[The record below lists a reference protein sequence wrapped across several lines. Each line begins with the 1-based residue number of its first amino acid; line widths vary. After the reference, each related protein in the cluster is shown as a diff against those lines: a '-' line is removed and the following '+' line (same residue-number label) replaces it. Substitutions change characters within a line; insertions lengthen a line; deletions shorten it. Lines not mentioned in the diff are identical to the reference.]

1 MPDFKDIKAKLA
13 EAERVAQ
20 ELDQVANLD
29 ESLIKQTK
37 QNLSKAKES
46 AVLQKLAELPVENLR
61 DATDTSLRI
70 ETLRRFGLTTVAA
83 IYHSTSEQLEKLSGI
98 SSEGAIELKFLA
110 DKMHEA
116 IAESI
121 SYGVKIENLTVND
134 LNLLENVQGLE
145 RLRSKLRGNHT
156 KLRPVAKTLKD
167 ATKDAMPLKSRW
179 RWILAGKEKRNR
191 ALSAVS
197 NIAFVLGDPTTAI
210 LASIASDA
218 LNYFENKQ
226 PDPVVED
233 FKRRS
238 SEYYA
243 VLEEI
248 GGIKPQLGQRHFN
261 KELIEKIENTEF
273 NSQSMNATL
282 RKYQVFG
289 TKFALTQS
297 RVIIGDEMGLGKT
310 LQAIGLI
317 LQRVNEGATRF
328 LIVCPASV
336 LENWQREISSRT
348 SLKTV
353 KIHGEVA
360 KSGLTTWIE
369 NSGIALTTFDTLKTF
384 SMTDEEIQAL
394 QVDSII
400 VDEAHYV
407 KNLEAGRTRTIVKW
421 LDRSPRAVFLTGTPL
436 ENRVGEFVNLASLL
450 DRDFSKRLNHAA
462 LASGVDAF
470 RQHVAPMYLRRN
482 TEEVLKELPELIEID
497 EFCNWNGADYDTY
510 MNCVSSGNLMG
521 MRRAGM
527 MPNQTSLMS
536 NKLERLLEIS
546 TEAFESGK
554 KVIIFSYFKDVLNLV
569 SENLGP
575 KALGP
580 VTGAV
585 NPVQRQALVDKFTE
599 SAEPL
604 ALVGQIQAL
613 GTGLNIQSASVVILC
628 EPQIKPSL
636 EVQAIA
642 RAHRMGQVNV
652 VQVHRLLIPESID
665 ELMVS
670 MLKRKQAEFDDY
682 VKESE
687 LANSSSQAKDRG
699 EEAFSSLLINE
710 ERKRLGITATEIE
723 PLKDLENDPPQ
734 G

>member
-1 MPDFKDIKAKLA
+1 MPDFKDIRAKLA
-13 EAERVAQ
+13 EAERIAQ

-37 QNLSKAKES
+37 QNLSKAKET

-70 ETLRRFGLTTVAA
+70 ETLRKFGLTTVAA
-83 IYHSTSEQLEKLSGI
+83 IYHSTPSQLEKLSGI
-98 SSEGAIELKFLA
+98 SSEAAEELKFLA
-110 DKMHEA
+110 DRMHEA
-116 IAESI
+116 ISESI
-121 SYGVKIENLTVND
+121 SYGAKIDNLTVND

-156 KLRPVAKTLKD
+156 KLRPVAKSLKD
-167 ATKDAMPLKSRW
+167 ATRDAAPLKSRW
-179 RWILAGKEKRNR
+179 RWVFTGSEKRNK
-191 ALSAVS
+191 ALDAVS
-197 NIAFVLGDPTTAI
+197 NIAFVLGDPTTAV
-210 LASIASDA
+210 LASIANDA
-218 LNYFENKQ
+218 FNYFESKQ

-273 NSQSMNATL
+273 NTQSMNATL

-289 TKFALTQS
+289 SKFALTQS

-310 LQAIGLI
+310 LQAIGVI
-317 LQRVNEGATRF
+317 LQRINEGATRF

-336 LENWQREISSRT
+336 LENWQREISTRT
-348 SLKTV
+348 GLSSI
-353 KIHGEVA
+353 KIHGDVA
-360 KSGLTTWIE
+360 KSGLSTWTL
-369 NSGIALTTFDTLKTF
+369 NSGIAITTFDTLKTF
-384 SMTDEEIQAL
+384 GLTDEEIFAL
-394 QVDSII
+394 QVDTLI

-407 KNLEAGRTRTIVKW
+407 KNLEAGRTRTMVKW
-421 LDRSPRAVFLTGTPL
+421 LDRSPRAIFLTGTPL

-462 LASGVDAF
+462 LAAGVDAF

-482 TEEVLKELPELIEID
+482 TEEVLKELPDLIQVD
-497 EFCNWNGADYDTY
+497 EFCNWNGADYDGY
-510 MNCVSSGNLMG
+510 MNSVTSGNLMG
-521 MRRAGM
+521 MRKAGM
-527 MPNQTSLMS
+527 MPSPTSLSS
-536 NKLERLLEIS
+536 NKLERLLEIT

-554 KVIIFSYFKDVLNLV
+554 KVIIFSYFKDVLTLV
-569 SENLGP
+569 AENLGE

-580 VTGAV
+580 ITGAV
-585 NPVQRQALVDKFTE
+585 SPVQRQALVDKFTE
-599 SAEPL
+599 SEEPL
-604 ALVGQIQAL
+604 ALVGQIQAA

-665 ELMVS
+665 ELMVD

-687 LANSSSQAKDRG
+687 LANSSSDAKDRG
-699 EEAFSSLLINE
+699 EEAISKFLIDE
-710 ERKRLGITATEIE
+710 ERKRLKVEANGI
-723 PLKDLENDPPQ
+723 KLENKI
-734 G
+734 

>member
-1 MPDFKDIKAKLA
+1 MPDFKEIRAKLA
-13 EAERVAQ
+13 EAERVAH
-20 ELDQVANLD
+20 ELDQVASLD
-29 ESLIKQTK
+29 ESLITQTK

-61 DATDTSLRI
+61 DATDTTLRI
-70 ETLRRFGLTTVAA
+70 ETLRRFGLTTVASV
-83 IYHSTSEQLEKLSGI
+83 YHSTAGQLEKLSGI
-98 SSEGAIELKFLA
+98 SSEGATELKFLA
-110 DKMHEA
+110 DRMHEA
-116 IAESI
+116 ISESI
-121 SYGVKIENLTVND
+121 SYGVKVENLTVND

-156 KLRPVAKTLKD
+156 KLRPVAKSLKD
-167 ATKDAMPLKSRW
+167 ATRDATPLKSRL
-179 RWILAGKEKRNR
+179 RWMLAGKEKRDR

-197 NIAFVLGDPTTAI
+197 NIALVLGDPTTAI
-210 LASIASDA
+210 LASIANDA
-218 LNYFENKQ
+218 FNYFDSKQ
-226 PDPVVED
+226 PDPVIED
-233 FKRRS
+233 FKQRS
-238 SEYYA
+238 SDYYA

-261 KELIEKIENTEF
+261 KELIEKIESTEF
-273 NSQSMNATL
+273 DSQSMNATL

-317 LQRVNEGATRF
+317 LQRINDGASRF

-348 SLKTV
+348 PLKSI
-353 KIHGEVA
+353 KIHGDVA
-360 KSGLTTWIE
+360 KSGLATWIE

-384 SMTDEEIQAL
+384 ALSEEEIQTL

-407 KNLEAGRTRTIVKW
+407 KNLEAGRTRTIIKW
-421 LDRSPRAVFLTGTPL
+421 LDRSPRVVFLTGTPL

-497 EFCNWNGADYDTY
+497 EFCNWNGADYENY
-510 MNCVSSGNLMG
+510 MNFVSSGNLMG

-536 NKLERLLEIS
+536 NKLERLLEIC

-569 SENLGP
+569 AEKLGD
-575 KALGP
+575 KGLGP

-585 NPVQRQALVDKFTE
+585 SPVQRQDLVDKFSE
-599 SAEPL
+599 SAKPL
-604 ALVGQIQAL
+604 ALTGQIQAL

-652 VQVHRLLIPESID
+652 VQVHRLLIPDSID

-687 LANSSSQAKDRG
+687 LANSSSLAKDRG
-699 EEAFSSLLINE
+699 EEAFSRLLISQ
-710 ERKRLGITATEIE
+710 ERKRLGVTASEIE
-723 PLKDLENDPPQ
+723 VEKDLENDPQ

>member
-1 MPDFKDIKAKLA
+1 MPDFKDIRAKLA

-37 QNLSKAKES
+37 QNLSKAKET

-70 ETLRRFGLTTVAA
+70 ETLRKFGLTTVAA
-83 IYHSTSEQLEKLSGI
+83 IYHSTPSQLEKLSGI
-98 SSEGAIELKFLA
+98 SSEAAEELKFLA
-110 DKMHEA
+110 DRMHEA
-116 IAESI
+116 ISESI
-121 SYGVKIENLTVND
+121 SYGAKIDNLTVND

-156 KLRPVAKTLKD
+156 KLRPVAKSLKD
-167 ATKDAMPLKSRW
+167 ATRDAAPLKSRW
-179 RWILAGKEKRNR
+179 RWVFTGSEKRNK
-191 ALSAVS
+191 ALDAVS
-197 NIAFVLGDPTTAI
+197 NIAFVLGDPTTAV
-210 LASIASDA
+210 LASIANDA
-218 LNYFENKQ
+218 FNYFESKQ

-273 NSQSMNATL
+273 NTQSMNATL

-289 TKFALTQS
+289 SKFALTQS

-310 LQAIGLI
+310 LQAIGVI
-317 LQRVNEGATRF
+317 LQRINEGATRF

-336 LENWQREISSRT
+336 LENWQREISTRT
-348 SLKTV
+348 GLSSI
-353 KIHGEVA
+353 KIHGDVA
-360 KSGLTTWIE
+360 KSGLSTWTL
-369 NSGIALTTFDTLKTF
+369 NSGIAITTFDTLKTF
-384 SMTDEEIQAL
+384 GLTDEEIFAL
-394 QVDSII
+394 QVDTLI

-407 KNLEAGRTRTIVKW
+407 KNLEAGRTRTMVKW
-421 LDRSPRAVFLTGTPL
+421 LDRSPRAIFLTGTPL

-462 LASGVDAF
+462 LAAGVDAF

-482 TEEVLKELPELIEID
+482 TEEVLKELPDLIQVD
-497 EFCNWNGADYDTY
+497 EFCNWNGADYDGY
-510 MNCVSSGNLMG
+510 MNSVTSGNLMG
-521 MRRAGM
+521 MRKAGM
-527 MPNQTSLMS
+527 MPSPTSLSS
-536 NKLERLLEIS
+536 NKLERLLEIT

-554 KVIIFSYFKDVLNLV
+554 KVIIFSYFKDVLTLV
-569 SENLGP
+569 AENLGE

-580 VTGAV
+580 ITGAV
-585 NPVQRQALVDKFTE
+585 SPVQRQALVDKFTE
-599 SAEPL
+599 SEEPL
-604 ALVGQIQAL
+604 ALVGQIQAA

-665 ELMVS
+665 ELMVD

-687 LANSSSQAKDRG
+687 LANSSSDAKDRG
-699 EEAFSSLLINE
+699 EEAISKLLIDE
-710 ERKRLGITATEIE
+710 ERKRLKVDANGI
-723 PLKDLENDPPQ
+723 KLEN
-734 G
+734 GI

>member
-1 MPDFKDIKAKLA
+1 MPDFKDIRAKLA
-13 EAERVAQ
+13 EAERIAQ

-37 QNLSKAKES
+37 QNLSKAKET

-70 ETLRRFGLTTVAA
+70 ETLRKFGLTTVAA
-83 IYHSTSEQLEKLSGI
+83 IYHSTPSQLEKLSGI
-98 SSEGAIELKFLA
+98 SSEAAEELKFLA
-110 DKMHEA
+110 DRMHEA
-116 IAESI
+116 ISESI
-121 SYGVKIENLTVND
+121 SYGAKIDNLTVND

-156 KLRPVAKTLKD
+156 KLRPVAKSLKD
-167 ATKDAMPLKSRW
+167 ATRDAAPLKSRW
-179 RWILAGKEKRNR
+179 RWVFTGSEKRNK
-191 ALSAVS
+191 ALDAVS
-197 NIAFVLGDPTTAI
+197 NIAFVLGDPTTAV
-210 LASIASDA
+210 LASIANDA
-218 LNYFENKQ
+218 FNYFESKQ

-273 NSQSMNATL
+273 NTQSMNATL

-289 TKFALTQS
+289 SKFALTQS

-310 LQAIGLI
+310 LQAIGVI
-317 LQRVNEGATRF
+317 LQRINEGATRF

-336 LENWQREISSRT
+336 LENWQREISTRT
-348 SLKTV
+348 GLSSI
-353 KIHGEVA
+353 KIHGDVA
-360 KSGLTTWIE
+360 KSGLSTWTL
-369 NSGIALTTFDTLKTF
+369 NSGIAITTFDTLKTF
-384 SMTDEEIQAL
+384 GLTDEEIFAL
-394 QVDSII
+394 QVDTLI

-407 KNLEAGRTRTIVKW
+407 KNLEAGRTRTMVKW
-421 LDRSPRAVFLTGTPL
+421 LDRSPRAIFLTGTPL

-462 LASGVDAF
+462 LAAGVDAF

-482 TEEVLKELPELIEID
+482 TEEVLKELPDLIQVD
-497 EFCNWNGADYDTY
+497 EFCNWNGADYDGY
-510 MNCVSSGNLMG
+510 MNSVTSGNLMG
-521 MRRAGM
+521 MRKAGM
-527 MPNQTSLMS
+527 MPSPTSLSS
-536 NKLERLLEIS
+536 NKLERLLEIT

-554 KVIIFSYFKDVLNLV
+554 KVIIFSYFKDVLTLV
-569 SENLGP
+569 AENLGE

-580 VTGAV
+580 ITGAV
-585 NPVQRQALVDKFTE
+585 SPVQRQALVDKFTE
-599 SAEPL
+599 SEEPL
-604 ALVGQIQAL
+604 ALVGQIQAA

-665 ELMVS
+665 ELMVD

-687 LANSSSQAKDRG
+687 LANSSSDAKDRG
-699 EEAFSSLLINE
+699 EEAISKLLIDE
-710 ERKRLGITATEIE
+710 ERKRLKVDANGI
-723 PLKDLENDPPQ
+723 KLEN
-734 G
+734 GI

>member
-1 MPDFKDIKAKLA
+1 MPDFKEIRAKLA
-13 EAERVAQ
+13 EAERVAH
-20 ELDQVANLD
+20 ELDQVASLD
-29 ESLIKQTK
+29 ESLIRQTK

-61 DATDTSLRI
+61 DATDTTLRI

-83 IYHSTSEQLEKLSGI
+83 VYHSTAGQLEKLSGI
-98 SSEGAIELKFLA
+98 SSEGATELKFLA
-110 DKMHEA
+110 DRMHEA
-116 IAESI
+116 ISESI
-121 SYGVKIENLTVND
+121 SYGVKVENLTVND

-156 KLRPVAKTLKD
+156 KLRPVAKSLKD
-167 ATKDAMPLKSRW
+167 ATRDATPLKSRL
-179 RWILAGKEKRNR
+179 RWILAGKEKRDK
-191 ALSAVS
+191 ALNAVS
-197 NIAFVLGDPTTAI
+197 NIALVLGDPTTAI
-210 LASIASDA
+210 LASIANDA
-218 LNYFENKQ
+218 FNYFETKQ

-238 SEYYA
+238 SDYYA

-261 KELIEKIENTEF
+261 KELIEKIESTEF

-317 LQRVNEGATRF
+317 IQRINEGATRF

-336 LENWQREISSRT
+336 LENWQREITSRT
-348 SLKTV
+348 SLKSI
-353 KIHGEVA
+353 KIHGESA
-360 KSGLTTWIE
+360 KSGLTNWVE

-384 SMTDEEIQAL
+384 ALTEEEIQTL

-407 KNLEAGRTRTIVKW
+407 KNLEAGRTRTIIKW
-421 LDRSPRAVFLTGTPL
+421 LDRSPRVVFLTGTPL

-482 TEEVLKELPELIEID
+482 TEEVLKELPDLIEVD
-497 EFCNWNGADYDTY
+497 EFCNWNGADYDSY
-510 MNCVSSGNLMG
+510 MKFVTSGNLMG

-527 MPNQTSLMS
+527 MPNEASLMS
-536 NKLERLLEIS
+536 NKLERLLEIT

-554 KVIIFSYFKDVLNLV
+554 KVIIFSYFKDVLNLI
-569 SENLGP
+569 SEHLGS
-575 KALGP
+575 KSLGP

-585 NPVQRQALVDKFTE
+585 SPMQRQGLVDMFTD
-599 SAEPL
+599 SVEPL

-652 VQVHRLLIPESID
+652 VQVHRLLIPDSID
-665 ELMVS
+665 EVMVN

-699 EEAFSSLLINE
+699 EEAISVLLINE
-710 ERKRLGITATEIE
+710 ERKRLGVTTTEIE
-723 PLKDLENDPPQ
+723 EQKDTENDPQ

>member
-1 MPDFKDIKAKLA
+1 MPDFKDIRAKLA

-37 QNLSKAKES
+37 QNLSKAKET

-70 ETLRRFGLTTVAA
+70 ETLRKFGLTTVAA
-83 IYHSTSEQLEKLSGI
+83 IYHSTPSQLEKLSGI
-98 SSEGAIELKFLA
+98 SSEAAEELKFLA
-110 DKMHEA
+110 DRMHEA
-116 IAESI
+116 ISESI
-121 SYGVKIENLTVND
+121 SYGAKIDNLTVND

-156 KLRPVAKTLKD
+156 KLRPVAKSLKD
-167 ATKDAMPLKSRW
+167 ATRDAAPLKSRW
-179 RWILAGKEKRNR
+179 RWVFTGSEKRNK
-191 ALSAVS
+191 ALDAVS
-197 NIAFVLGDPTTAI
+197 NIAFVLGDPTTAV
-210 LASIASDA
+210 LASIANDA
-218 LNYFENKQ
+218 FNYFESKQ

-273 NSQSMNATL
+273 NTQSMNATL

-289 TKFALTQS
+289 SKFALTQS

-310 LQAIGLI
+310 LQAIGVI
-317 LQRVNEGATRF
+317 LQRINEGATRF

-336 LENWQREISSRT
+336 LENWQREISTRT
-348 SLKTV
+348 GLSSI
-353 KIHGEVA
+353 KIHGDVA
-360 KSGLTTWIE
+360 KSGLSTWTL
-369 NSGIALTTFDTLKTF
+369 NSGIAITTFDTLKTF
-384 SMTDEEIQAL
+384 GLTDEEIFAL
-394 QVDSII
+394 QVDTLI

-407 KNLEAGRTRTIVKW
+407 KNLEAGRTRTMVKW
-421 LDRSPRAVFLTGTPL
+421 LDRSPRAIFLTGTPL

-462 LASGVDAF
+462 LAAGVDAF

-482 TEEVLKELPELIEID
+482 TEEVLKELPDLIQVD
-497 EFCNWNGADYDTY
+497 EFCNWNGADYDGY
-510 MNCVSSGNLMG
+510 MNSVTSGNLMG
-521 MRRAGM
+521 MRKAGM
-527 MPNQTSLMS
+527 MPSPTSLSS
-536 NKLERLLEIS
+536 NKLERLLEIT

-554 KVIIFSYFKDVLNLV
+554 KVIIFSYFKDVLTLV
-569 SENLGP
+569 AENLGE

-580 VTGAV
+580 ITGAV
-585 NPVQRQALVDKFTE
+585 SPVQRQALVDKFTE
-599 SAEPL
+599 SEEPL
-604 ALVGQIQAL
+604 ALVGQIQAA

-665 ELMVS
+665 ELMVD

-687 LANSSSQAKDRG
+687 LANSSSDAKDRG
-699 EEAFSSLLINE
+699 EEAISKLLIDE
-710 ERKRLGITATEIE
+710 ERKRLKVEANGI
-723 PLKDLENDPPQ
+723 KLENKI
-734 G
+734 

>member
-1 MPDFKDIKAKLA
+1 MPDFKDIRAKLA

-37 QNLSKAKES
+37 QNLSKAKET

-70 ETLRRFGLTTVAA
+70 ETLRKFGLTTVAA
-83 IYHSTSEQLEKLSGI
+83 IYHSTPGQLEKLSGI
-98 SSEGAIELKFLA
+98 SSEAAEELKFLA
-110 DKMHEA
+110 DRMHEA
-116 IAESI
+116 ISESI
-121 SYGVKIENLTVND
+121 SYGAKIDNLTVND

-156 KLRPVAKTLKD
+156 KLRPVAKSLKD
-167 ATKDAMPLKSRW
+167 ASRDAAPLKSRW
-179 RWILAGKEKRNR
+179 RWVFAGSEKRNK
-191 ALSAVS
+191 ALDAVS
-197 NIAFVLGDPTTAI
+197 NIAFVLGDPTTAV

-218 LNYFENKQ
+218 FNYFESKQ
-226 PDPVVED
+226 PDPVIED
-233 FKRRS
+233 FKKRS
-238 SEYYA
+238 SDYYA

-273 NSQSMNATL
+273 NTESMNATL

-289 TKFALTQS
+289 SKFALTQS

-310 LQAIGLI
+310 LQAIGVI
-317 LQRVNEGATRF
+317 LQRINEGANRF

-336 LENWQREISSRT
+336 LENWQREITTRTGLSSI
-348 SLKTV
+348 

-360 KSGLTTWIE
+360 KSGLSHWTL
-369 NSGIALTTFDTLKTF
+369 NSGIAITTFDTLKTF
-384 SMTDEEIQAL
+384 GLSDEEIFAL
-394 QVDSII
+394 QVDTLI

-407 KNLEAGRTRTIVKW
+407 KNLEAGRTRTMVKW
-421 LDRSPRAVFLTGTPL
+421 LDRSPRAIFLTGTPL

-462 LASGVDAF
+462 LAAGVDAF

-482 TEEVLKELPELIEID
+482 TEEVLKELPDLIQVD
-497 EFCNWNGADYDTY
+497 EFCNWNGADYDGY
-510 MNCVSSGNLMG
+510 MNSVASGNLMG
-521 MRRAGM
+521 MRKAGM
-527 MPNQTSLMS
+527 MPSSTSLMS
-536 NKLERLLEIS
+536 NKLERLLEIT

-554 KVIIFSYFKDVLNLV
+554 KVIIFSYFKDVLALV
-569 SENLGP
+569 AENLGD
-575 KALGP
+575 KSLGP
-580 VTGAV
+580 ITGAV
-585 NPVQRQALVDKFTE
+585 SPVQRQALVDKFTE
-599 SAEPL
+599 SEEPL
-604 ALVGQIQAL
+604 ALVGQIQAA

-665 ELMVS
+665 ELMVD

-687 LANSSSQAKDRG
+687 LANSSSDAKDRG
-699 EEAFSSLLINE
+699 EEAISKLLIDE
-710 ERKRLGITATEIE
+710 ERKRLKVDANGI
-723 PLKDLENDPPQ
+723 KLENEI
-734 G
+734 

>member
-1 MPDFKDIKAKLA
+1 MPDFKDLRAKLA

-20 ELDQVANLD
+20 ELEQVANLD

-37 QNLSKAKES
+37 QNLTKAKES

-61 DATDTSLRI
+61 DATDSSLRI
-70 ETLRRFGLTTVAA
+70 ETLRRYGLTTVAA
-83 IYHSTSEQLEKLSGI
+83 IYHSTPTQLERISGI
-98 SSEGAIELKFLA
+98 SSEAAQELKFLA
-110 DKMHEA
+110 DRMHEA

-121 SYGVKIENLTVND
+121 SYGAKIENLTVND

-156 KLRPVAKTLKD
+156 KLRPVANSLKD
-167 ATKDAMPLKSRW
+167 ATRDAAPLKSRL
-179 RWILAGKEKRNR
+179 RWVFAGTEKRNK
-191 ALSAVS
+191 ALNAVS
-197 NIAFVLGDPTTAI
+197 NIAFVLGDPTTAL
-210 LASIASDA
+210 LASIANDA
-218 LNYFENKQ
+218 FNYFESKQ

-261 KELIEKIENTEF
+261 KELIEKIEKTDF
-273 NSQSMNATL
+273 NSAQLNATL

-289 TKFALTQS
+289 SKFALTQS

-310 LQAIGLI
+310 LQAIGVI
-317 LQRVNEGATRF
+317 LQRMNEGATRF

-336 LENWQREISSRT
+336 LENWQREVSTRT
-348 SLKTV
+348 SHSTL
-353 KIHGEVA
+353 KIHGDNA
-360 KSGLTTWIE
+360 KSAIATWIE
-369 NSGIALTTFDTLKTF
+369 NSGIAITTFDTLKTILLN
-384 SMTDEEIQAL
+384 DEEIQAL
-394 QVDSII
+394 NVDTVI

-407 KNLEAGRTRTIVKW
+407 KNLEAGRTRTIIKW
-421 LDRSPRAVFLTGTPL
+421 LDRSPRAIFLTGTPL

-462 LASGVDAF
+462 LAAGVDAF

-482 TEEVLKELPELIEID
+482 TEEVLKELPDLIQID

-510 MNCVSSGNLMG
+510 MQSVASGNLMG
-521 MRRAGM
+521 MRKAGM
-527 MPNQTSLMS
+527 MPHKTSLMS
-536 NKLERLLEIS
+536 NKLERLLEI
-546 TEAFESGK
+546 TNEAFESGK

-569 SENLGP
+569 AENLGD

-580 VTGAV
+580 ITGSVT
-585 NPVQRQALVDKFTE
+585 PVQRQHLVDLFTE
-599 SAEPL
+599 SKEPM
-604 ALVGQIQAL
+604 ALVGQIQAA
-613 GTGLNIQSASVVILC
+613 GTGLNIQTASVVVLC

-665 ELMVS
+665 ELMVD

-687 LANSSSQAKDRG
+687 LANSSSQAKDKD
-699 EEAFSSLLINE
+699 EEAISKLLIKE
-710 ERKRLGITATEIE
+710 ERKRLGISSS
-723 PLKDLENDPPQ
+723 KLEEDNKSEETP
-734 G
+734 

>member
-1 MPDFKDIKAKLA
+1 MPDFKDIRAKLA
-13 EAERVAQ
+13 EAERIAQ

-37 QNLSKAKES
+37 QNLSKAKET

-70 ETLRRFGLTTVAA
+70 ETLRKFGLTTVAA
-83 IYHSTSEQLEKLSGI
+83 IYHSTPSQLEKLSGI
-98 SSEGAIELKFLA
+98 SSEAAEELKFLA
-110 DKMHEA
+110 DRMHEA
-116 IAESI
+116 ISESI
-121 SYGVKIENLTVND
+121 SYGAKIDNLTVND
-134 LNLLENVQGLE
+134 LNLLANVQGLE

-156 KLRPVAKTLKD
+156 KLRPVAKSLKD
-167 ATKDAMPLKSRW
+167 ATRDAAPLKSRW
-179 RWILAGKEKRNR
+179 RWVFTGSEKRNK
-191 ALSAVS
+191 ALDAVS
-197 NIAFVLGDPTTAI
+197 NIAFVLGDPTTAV
-210 LASIASDA
+210 LASIANDA
-218 LNYFENKQ
+218 FNYFESKQ

-273 NSQSMNATL
+273 NTQSMNATL

-289 TKFALTQS
+289 SKFALTQS

-310 LQAIGLI
+310 LQAIGVI
-317 LQRVNEGATRF
+317 LQRINEGATRF

-336 LENWQREISSRT
+336 LENWQREISTRT
-348 SLKTV
+348 GLSSI
-353 KIHGEVA
+353 KIHGDVA
-360 KSGLTTWIE
+360 KSGLSTWTL
-369 NSGIALTTFDTLKTF
+369 NSGIAITTFDTLKTF
-384 SMTDEEIQAL
+384 GLTDEEIFAL
-394 QVDSII
+394 QVDTLI

-407 KNLEAGRTRTIVKW
+407 KNLEAGRTRTMVKW
-421 LDRSPRAVFLTGTPL
+421 LDRSPRAIFLTGTPL

-462 LASGVDAF
+462 LAAGVDAF

-482 TEEVLKELPELIEID
+482 TEEVLKELPDLIQVD
-497 EFCNWNGADYDTY
+497 EFCNWNGADYDGY
-510 MNCVSSGNLMG
+510 MNSVTSGNLMG
-521 MRRAGM
+521 MRKAGM
-527 MPNQTSLMS
+527 MPSPTSLSS
-536 NKLERLLEIS
+536 NKLERLLEIT

-554 KVIIFSYFKDVLNLV
+554 KVIIFSYFKDVLTLV
-569 SENLGP
+569 AENLGE

-580 VTGAV
+580 ITGAV
-585 NPVQRQALVDKFTE
+585 SPVQRQALVDKFTE
-599 SAEPL
+599 SEEPL
-604 ALVGQIQAL
+604 ALVGQIQAA

-665 ELMVS
+665 ELMVD

-687 LANSSSQAKDRG
+687 LANSSSDAKDRG
-699 EEAFSSLLINE
+699 EEAISKLLIDE
-710 ERKRLGITATEIE
+710 ERKRLKVEANGI
-723 PLKDLENDPPQ
+723 KLENKI
-734 G
+734 

>member
-1 MPDFKDIKAKLA
+1 MPDFKDIRAKLA
-13 EAERVAQ
+13 EAERIAQ

-37 QNLSKAKES
+37 QNLSKAKET

-70 ETLRRFGLTTVAA
+70 ETLRKFGLTTVAA
-83 IYHSTSEQLEKLSGI
+83 IYHSTPSQLEKLSGI
-98 SSEGAIELKFLA
+98 SSEAAEELKFLA
-110 DKMHEA
+110 DRMHEA
-116 IAESI
+116 ISESI
-121 SYGVKIENLTVND
+121 SYGAKIDNLTVND

-156 KLRPVAKTLKD
+156 KLRPVAKSLKD
-167 ATKDAMPLKSRW
+167 ATRDAAPLKSRW
-179 RWILAGKEKRNR
+179 RWVFTGSEKRNK
-191 ALSAVS
+191 ALDAVS
-197 NIAFVLGDPTTAI
+197 NIAFVLGDPTTAV
-210 LASIASDA
+210 LASIANDA
-218 LNYFENKQ
+218 FNYFESKQ

-273 NSQSMNATL
+273 NTQSMNATL

-289 TKFALTQS
+289 SKFALTQS

-310 LQAIGLI
+310 LQAIGVI
-317 LQRVNEGATRF
+317 LQRINEGATRF

-336 LENWQREISSRT
+336 LENWQREISTRT
-348 SLKTV
+348 GLSSI
-353 KIHGEVA
+353 KIHGDVA
-360 KSGLTTWIE
+360 KSGLSTWTL
-369 NSGIALTTFDTLKTF
+369 NSGIAITTFDTLKTF
-384 SMTDEEIQAL
+384 GLTDEEIFAL
-394 QVDSII
+394 QVDTLI

-407 KNLEAGRTRTIVKW
+407 KNLEAGRTRTMVKW
-421 LDRSPRAVFLTGTPL
+421 LDRSPRAIFLTGTPL

-462 LASGVDAF
+462 LAAGVDAF

-482 TEEVLKELPELIEID
+482 TEEVLKELPDLIQVD
-497 EFCNWNGADYDTY
+497 EFCNWNGADYDGY
-510 MNCVSSGNLMG
+510 MNSVTSGNLMG
-521 MRRAGM
+521 MRKAGM
-527 MPNQTSLMS
+527 MPSPTSLSS
-536 NKLERLLEIS
+536 NKLERLLEIT

-554 KVIIFSYFKDVLNLV
+554 KVIIFSYFKDVLTLV
-569 SENLGP
+569 AENLGE

-580 VTGAV
+580 ITGAV
-585 NPVQRQALVDKFTE
+585 SPVQRQALVDKFTE
-599 SAEPL
+599 SEEPL
-604 ALVGQIQAL
+604 ALVGQIQAA

-665 ELMVS
+665 ELMVD

-687 LANSSSQAKDRG
+687 LANSSSDAKDRG
-699 EEAFSSLLINE
+699 EEAISKLLIDE
-710 ERKRLGITATEIE
+710 ERKRLKVEANGI
-723 PLKDLENDPPQ
+723 KLENKI
-734 G
+734 

>member
-1 MPDFKDIKAKLA
+1 MPDFKDIRAKLA
-13 EAERVAQ
+13 EAERIAQ

-37 QNLSKAKES
+37 QNLSKAKET

-70 ETLRRFGLTTVAA
+70 ETLRKFGLTTVAA
-83 IYHSTSEQLEKLSGI
+83 IYHSTPSQLEKLSGI
-98 SSEGAIELKFLA
+98 SLEAAEELKFLA
-110 DKMHEA
+110 DRMHEA
-116 IAESI
+116 ISESI
-121 SYGVKIENLTVND
+121 SYGAKIDNLTVND

-156 KLRPVAKTLKD
+156 KLRPVAKSLKD
-167 ATKDAMPLKSRW
+167 ATRDAAPLKSRW
-179 RWILAGKEKRNR
+179 RWVFTGSEKRNK
-191 ALSAVS
+191 ALDAVS
-197 NIAFVLGDPTTAI
+197 NIAFVLGDPTTAV
-210 LASIASDA
+210 LASIANDA
-218 LNYFENKQ
+218 FNYFESKQ

-273 NSQSMNATL
+273 NTQSINATL

-289 TKFALTQS
+289 SKFALTQS

-310 LQAIGLI
+310 LQAIGVI
-317 LQRVNEGATRF
+317 LQRINEGATRF

-336 LENWQREISSRT
+336 LENWQREISTRT
-348 SLKTV
+348 GLSSI
-353 KIHGEVA
+353 KIHGDVA
-360 KSGLTTWIE
+360 KSGLSTWTL
-369 NSGIALTTFDTLKTF
+369 NSGIAITTFDTLKTF
-384 SMTDEEIQAL
+384 GLTDEEIFAL
-394 QVDSII
+394 QVDTLI

-407 KNLEAGRTRTIVKW
+407 KNLEAGRTRTMVKW
-421 LDRSPRAVFLTGTPL
+421 LDRSPRAIFLTGTPL

-462 LASGVDAF
+462 LAAGVDAF

-482 TEEVLKELPELIEID
+482 TEEVLKELPDLIQVD
-497 EFCNWNGADYDTY
+497 EFCNWNGADYDGY
-510 MNCVSSGNLMG
+510 MNSVTSGNLMG
-521 MRRAGM
+521 MRKAGM
-527 MPNQTSLMS
+527 MPSPTSLSS
-536 NKLERLLEIS
+536 NKLERLLEIT

-554 KVIIFSYFKDVLNLV
+554 KVIIFSYFKDVLTLV
-569 SENLGP
+569 AENLGE

-580 VTGAV
+580 ITGAV
-585 NPVQRQALVDKFTE
+585 SPVQRQALVDKFTE
-599 SAEPL
+599 SEEPL
-604 ALVGQIQAL
+604 ALVGQIQAA

-665 ELMVS
+665 ELMVD

-687 LANSSSQAKDRG
+687 LANSSSDAKDRG
-699 EEAFSSLLINE
+699 EEAISKLLIDE
-710 ERKRLGITATEIE
+710 ERKRLKVEANGI
-723 PLKDLENDPPQ
+723 KLENII
-734 G
+734 

>member
-1 MPDFKDIKAKLA
+1 MPDFKDIRAKLA
-13 EAERVAQ
+13 EAERIAQ

-37 QNLSKAKES
+37 QNLSKAKET

-70 ETLRRFGLTTVAA
+70 ETLRKFGLTTVAA
-83 IYHSTSEQLEKLSGI
+83 IYHSTPSQLEKLSGI
-98 SSEGAIELKFLA
+98 SSEAAEELKFLA
-110 DKMHEA
+110 DRMHEA
-116 IAESI
+116 ISESI
-121 SYGVKIENLTVND
+121 SYGAKIDNLTVND

-156 KLRPVAKTLKD
+156 KLRPVAKSLKD
-167 ATKDAMPLKSRW
+167 ATRDAAPLKSRW
-179 RWILAGKEKRNR
+179 RWVFTGSEKRNK
-191 ALSAVS
+191 ALDAVS
-197 NIAFVLGDPTTAI
+197 NIAFVLGDPTTAV
-210 LASIASDA
+210 LASIANDA
-218 LNYFENKQ
+218 FNYFESKQ

-273 NSQSMNATL
+273 NTQSMNATL

-289 TKFALTQS
+289 SKFALTQS

-310 LQAIGLI
+310 LQAIGVI
-317 LQRVNEGATRF
+317 LQRINEGATRF

-336 LENWQREISSRT
+336 LENWQREISTRT
-348 SLKTV
+348 GLSSI
-353 KIHGEVA
+353 KIHGDVA
-360 KSGLTTWIE
+360 KSGLSTWTL
-369 NSGIALTTFDTLKTF
+369 NSGIAITTFDTLKTF
-384 SMTDEEIQAL
+384 GLTDEEIFAL
-394 QVDSII
+394 QVDTLI

-407 KNLEAGRTRTIVKW
+407 KNLEAGRTRTMVKW
-421 LDRSPRAVFLTGTPL
+421 LDRSPRAIFLTGTPL

-462 LASGVDAF
+462 LAAGVDAF

-482 TEEVLKELPELIEID
+482 TEEVLKELPDLIQVD
-497 EFCNWNGADYDTY
+497 EFCNWNGADYDGY
-510 MNCVSSGNLMG
+510 MNSVTSGNLMG
-521 MRRAGM
+521 MRKAGM
-527 MPNQTSLMS
+527 MPSPTSLSS
-536 NKLERLLEIS
+536 NKLERLLEIT

-554 KVIIFSYFKDVLNLV
+554 KVIIFSYFKDVLTLV
-569 SENLGP
+569 AENLGK

-580 VTGAV
+580 ITGTV
-585 NPVQRQALVDKFTE
+585 SPVQRQALVDKFTE
-599 SAEPL
+599 SEEPL
-604 ALVGQIQAL
+604 ALVGQIQAA

-665 ELMVS
+665 ELMVD

-687 LANSSSQAKDRG
+687 LANSSSDAKDRG
-699 EEAFSSLLINE
+699 EEAISKLLIDE
-710 ERKRLGITATEIE
+710 ERKRLKVEANGI
-723 PLKDLENDPPQ
+723 KLENKI
-734 G
+734 